1 MHRGIIFILL
11 CLESVIIP
19 NSVTSIDDAAFIA
32 RTLAKRLTI
41 DAAENPYADYNN
53 DGKVNVADAAAIARY
68 LAKAKNK

>member
-32 RTLAKRLTI
+32 RTLAKRQTI
-41 DAAENPYADYNN
+41 NVKENPYADYNN
-53 DGKVNVADAAAIARY
+53 DGKVTVSDAAAIARY